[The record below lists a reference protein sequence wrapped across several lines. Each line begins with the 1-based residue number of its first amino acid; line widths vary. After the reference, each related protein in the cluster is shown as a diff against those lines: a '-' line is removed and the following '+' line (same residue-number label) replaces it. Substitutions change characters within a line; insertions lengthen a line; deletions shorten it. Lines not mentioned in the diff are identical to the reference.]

1 MLSSEQ
7 IKMRLNGIGASEI
20 PAVVGVSP
28 WRSPMDVWLEKTGR
42 SEPFQGNTRTK
53 IGNILESH
61 IIQWW
66 AEKRGATELR
76 AFPEPVVDP
85 TEPWLF
91 ATPDHA
97 AVVEGMHM
105 LCEAKYVG
113 WRVRD
118 QWADDTTPEYV
129 LVQTQLQQHITGIRQ
144 AEVAAWIEG
153 DYEGERI
160 VPCPYMP
167 ELTRDMIEVAREFW
181 FDYVQKDTPPPVDA
195 SDAWRGYLK
204 TLYPREKLPI
214 IEAPPEADA
223 LVERYVRSARS
234 EKHGNVQKLEAEH
247 ELCLLI
253 GENGGLD
260 RRGRYRVT
268 WYADKA
274 GRRRFYVKEF
284 GK

>member
-1 MLSSEQ
+1 MLTSEQ
-7 IKMRLNGIGASEI
+7 IKMRLRGLGASEI
-20 PAVVGVSP
+20 PAVCGVNP

-42 SEPFQGNTRTK
+42 AEPDPGNTRTR
-53 IGNILESH
+53 IGSLLEPHIL
-61 IIQWW
+61 QWW
-66 AEKRGATELR
+66 AQQRGATELR
-76 AFPEPVVDP
+76 SFPEPVIDSVH
-85 TEPWLF
+85 EWLF

-97 AVVEGMHM
+97 GVVDGEKI

-118 QWADDTTPEYV
+118 QWADNTTPEYV
-129 LVQTQLQQHITGIRQ
+129 LVQTQIQQHVTGIHQ
-144 AEVAAWIEG
+144 ADVAAWLEG
-153 DYEGERI
+153 DYNGERI
-160 VPCPYMP
+160 IPCPYMP
-167 ELTRDMIEVAREFW
+167 ELAADMIEVAREFW

-195 SDAWRGYLK
+195 SDAWRAYLK
-204 TLYPREKLPI
+204 EIYPREKLPI
-214 IEAPPEADA
+214 IEAPEEADA
-223 LVERYVRSARS
+223 LVAKYLKHAKG
-234 EKHGNVQKLEAEH
+234 EKHANVQKLEAEH

-253 GENGGLD
+253 GDNGGLD